1 MICYLTRGLILEQA
15 ICALLKEYFESIH
28 LENTYENFHV
38 SVTNEHPFAELMF
51 HSGLNAADSFPAV
64 VVTTQEDRKPHNLD
78 LPPTYNAIGID
89 REDLETITKTTETRT
104 NKKGAKKEVGIP
116 GLCTVVD
123 EKTKSAILGAMQKN
137 GGTCYGWSVRTRRRD
152 SISIEIWAENNQ
164 LKNEIYEQTREFV
177 TGNLR
182 FLLER
187 KYPFFAVAI
196 FDGTV
201 IGRRSNNY
209 NADFEI
215 TLTGAH
221 IGFDVDYCV
230 EQIIIDTDLTKIT
243 EIITEADNYVKN

>member
-1 MICYLTRGLILEQA
+1 MICYLNRGLILEQA

-38 SVTNEHPFAELMF
+38 SVTNEHPFAKLMF
-51 HSGLNAADSFPAV
+51 RGGLNASDSFPAV

-78 LPPTYNAIGID
+78 LPPTYDAVGID
-89 REDLETITKTTETRT
+89 KGDLENITRTTETRT
-104 NKKGAKKEVGIP
+104 DKKGAKKEVGIP

-123 EKTKSAILGAMQKN
+123 ERTKSAILGAMEKN
-137 GGTCYGWSVRTRRRD
+137 GGMCYGWSVRTRRRD
-152 SISIEIWAENNQ
+152 SISVEIWAENNQ
-164 LKNEIYEQTREFV
+164 LKNEIYEQVREFV

-182 FLLER
+182 FMLER
-187 KYPFFAVAI
+187 KYPFFAIAI
-196 FDGTV
+196 FDGTI

-215 TLTGAH
+215 TLNGAH
-221 IGFDVDYCV
+221 IGFDADYCV

-243 EIITEADNYVKN
+243 EIITEANNHGKN